1 MWEDK
6 NYFKWVNQLS
16 PFHGELVGFS
26 HCDSTYYQARKE
38 SDVTVLEYITKG
50 TGTLKVNGNIYH
62 PAEGDVYLLP
72 LYTNHIYYSGD
83 NDPWEKYFIN
93 IRGNLP
99 SVLINQYHLELK
111 YVFRKSNTEELF
123 KEIYSCAKSDMD
135 KDLRQE
141 LFTSLV
147 HRIFIRLQ
155 HCSNNTLEA
164 DDATMIKGIIDN
176 SPNKIY
182 SIQELADKIGRSK
195 DFVIK
200 IFKRKYGITP
210 HLYINARK
218 FETAKL
224 MLSETNLQIEQIAY
238 SLGYQ
243 SPEHF
248 STQFKKQ
255 AHVSPR
261 AFREQIRKK

>member
-6 NYFKWVNQLS
+6 NYFKWVNNLS

-38 SDVTVLEYITKG
+38 SDVTVLEYITNG
-50 TGTLKVNGNIYH
+50 AGTLKVNGITFH
-62 PAEGDVYLLP
+62 PKKGDVYLLP
-72 LYTNHIYYSGD
+72 LYTNHIYYSGSAE
-83 NDPWEKYFIN
+83 PWEKYFIN
-93 IRGNLP
+93 IRGDLP
-99 SVLINQYHLELK
+99 SVLINQYHLQLK
-111 YVFRKSNTEELF
+111 YVFHGSDTKDLF
-123 KEIYSCAKSDMD
+123 LEMYDCAKREMD
-135 KDLRQE
+135 EELRQE
-141 LFTSLV
+141 LFASLV

-164 DDATMIKGIIDN
+164 EDATMIKGIIDN

-182 SIQELADKIGRSK
+182 SIQELADKVGRSK

-200 IFKRKYGITP
+200 TFKRKYGITP
-210 HLYINARK
+210 HAYINKRK
-218 FETAKL
+218 LETAKL
-224 MLSETNLQIEQIAY
+224 MLSETDLQIEQIAY

-255 AHVSPR
+255 ARVSPR
-261 AFREQIRKK
+261 TFREQTCKK